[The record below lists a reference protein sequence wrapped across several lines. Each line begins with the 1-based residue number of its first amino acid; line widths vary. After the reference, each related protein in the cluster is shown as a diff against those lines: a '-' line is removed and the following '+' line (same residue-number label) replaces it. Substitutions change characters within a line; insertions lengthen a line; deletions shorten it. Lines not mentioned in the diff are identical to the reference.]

1 MIQKLTVIEGE
12 QERPVWVNLDHILKI
27 SRLEPR
33 PKIPSTMIEF
43 TNGKHLAVFESADE
57 IAILANTR
65 EET

>member
-1 MIQKLTVIEGE
+1 MIQQLTAAEGNRE
-12 QERPVWVNLDHILKI
+12 IPIWVNLDHVLKI

-43 TNGKHLAVFESADE
+43 TNGKHLAVFESAQE
-57 IAILANTR
+57 IAVLANTP

>member
-1 MIQKLTVIEGE
+1 MIQKLTVSEGE

-27 SRLEPR
+27 SRVEPR
-33 PKIPSTMIEF
+33 PKIPSTMIE
-43 TNGKHLAVFESADE
+43 NGEHLAVFESADE